1 MPRIRSRVVTL
12 GVIAAGVV
20 ALGSATAL
28 PADAATKYW
37 TVQGTGSTPA
47 AAKKA
52 ADKKCTDAGGHPE
65 PWAGYVQTS
74 GGWTATEQCS
84 K

>member
-1 MPRIRSRVVTL
+1 MSNIRSRAVTL

-20 ALGSATAL
+20 ALSATTTL
-28 PADAATKYW
+28 PADAATRYW
-37 TVQGTGSTPA
+37 TVQGTGQTPA
-47 AAKKA
+47 AAKKN
-52 ADKKCTDAGGHPE
+52 ADNKCTRAGGHPD

-84 K
+84 A